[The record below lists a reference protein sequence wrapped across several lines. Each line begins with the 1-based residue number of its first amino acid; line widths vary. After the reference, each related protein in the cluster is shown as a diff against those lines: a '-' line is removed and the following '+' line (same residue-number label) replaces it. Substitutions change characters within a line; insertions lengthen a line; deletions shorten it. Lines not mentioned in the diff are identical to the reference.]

1 MSPNLPRRV
10 LILLFS
16 YVSEVAEDKLFAAHV
31 EQHKFN
37 VDDLLICSTENGDA
51 IKLYQSI
58 RPDEPHIKR
67 EFRLSKW
74 STNFDETVESEKTL
88 TIFGLEWNNGD
99 TLESRPR
106 DSLWTRFSLDT
117 TKTARNSTK
126 CIRSPRILSSICHQS
141 SNCNE
146 SNMANQRP
154 TVEYIRRRQLDQCI

>member
-16 YVSEVAEDKLFAAHV
+16 YVSEIAEDKLFAAHV

-58 RPDEPHIKR
+58 RADEPHIKR

-106 DSLWTRFSLDT
+106 DSL
-117 TKTARNSTK
+117 
-126 CIRSPRILSSICHQS
+126 
-141 SNCNE
+141 
-146 SNMANQRP
+146 
-154 TVEYIRRRQLDQCI
+154 